1 MDTTLMS
8 EYVELHKKIIEKLY
22 RYVEYH
28 YFDANDAPQLLSKND
43 AVIAGNFARLIK
55 LNVSILQ
62 HVCECKGEILMI
74 LLRCYIE
81 TYVNIKYF
89 LSTDNTVKEAYI
101 KDSLSNEVKFSETI
115 KTNITNRDG
124 NILDIEKRM
133 IDSINKAFSIS
144 GYQDK
149 KVSRNYQWKSIK
161 ERVKIVVNDK
171 DTFYNGLIGMSSHSI
186 HGKWQDILKY
196 NLFLKE
202 NDKFSINI
210 EWTSPQPQLMD
221 CVIWANID
229 LLDVIKGA
237 SEITIDEY
245 KQQLI
250 SLISRHE
257 ESLKNTHNTSKYIF
271 CHFLHLIYTPTKAKS
286 LLIS

>member
-89 LSTDNTVKEAYI
+89 ISTDNTVKEAYI

-124 NILDIEKRM
+124 NILYIEKRM

-257 ESLKNTHNTSKYIF
+257 ESLKNTHNTSK
-271 CHFLHLIYTPTKAKS
+271 
-286 LLIS
+286 

>member
-133 IDSINKAFSIS
+133 IDSINKAL
-144 GYQDK
+144 
-149 KVSRNYQWKSIK
+149 SR
-161 ERVKIVVNDK
+161 
-171 DTFYNGLIGMSSHSI
+171 
-186 HGKWQDILKY
+186 
-196 NLFLKE
+196 
-202 NDKFSINI
+202 
-210 EWTSPQPQLMD
+210 
-221 CVIWANID
+221 
-229 LLDVIKGA
+229 
-237 SEITIDEY
+237 
-245 KQQLI
+245 
-250 SLISRHE
+250 
-257 ESLKNTHNTSKYIF
+257 
-271 CHFLHLIYTPTKAKS
+271 
-286 LLIS
+286 

>member
-1 MDTTLMS
+1 M
-8 EYVELHKKIIEKLY
+8 
-22 RYVEYH
+22 
-28 YFDANDAPQLLSKND
+28 
-43 AVIAGNFARLIK
+43 
-55 LNVSILQ
+55 Q

-89 LSTDNTVKEAYI
+89 ISTDNTVKEAYI

-257 ESLKNTHNTSKYIF
+257 ESLKNTHNTSK
-271 CHFLHLIYTPTKAKS
+271 
-286 LLIS
+286 